1 MANRSDFARH
11 LAGLNLSHVDR
22 AVAFLWYYRETQ
34 EYDERTASDLAGD
47 LYDEKFPRPNVTRLR
62 RELQR
67 SRFTI
72 KGRRNGSFQI
82 DARRLAELDTKYKEA
97 LGVQKVHVRGDVIPI
112 EWVSG
117 TRKYLEQLVYQI
129 NGAYES
135 GFFDCCSVLC
145 RRLMESLII
154 EAYVHAGRQRDIQ
167 NSGSFLPLDQLITR
181 ITTDKVLVL
190 NRNSPKIMQDVK
202 QLGDT
207 AAHDR
212 TYITPKIDV
221 DDLAL
226 RYRRMIQELLRLAGI
241 VK

>member
-62 RELQR
+62 RDLQH

-97 LGVQKVHVRGDVIPI
+97 LGVQKVHVRGDVIPT

-135 GFFDCCSVLC
+135 GFFDCCSVLL

-154 EAYVHAGRQRDIQ
+154 EAYVHEGRQRDIQ
-167 NSGSFLPLDQLITR
+167 NSGSFLRLDQLITR